1 MILECGSF
9 CQDSINE
16 RLKIVANALRDLLT
30 GLLGHSS
37 DTRLRCVVQ
46 VLKVGTGVSYR
57 CLRWVH
63 VCRTGAEGG

>member
-1 MILECGSF
+1 MKLECVSF
-9 CQDSINE
+9 RQDSINE

-46 VLKVGTGVSYR
+46 VLKVGWGV
-57 CLRWVH
+57 
-63 VCRTGAEGG
+63 